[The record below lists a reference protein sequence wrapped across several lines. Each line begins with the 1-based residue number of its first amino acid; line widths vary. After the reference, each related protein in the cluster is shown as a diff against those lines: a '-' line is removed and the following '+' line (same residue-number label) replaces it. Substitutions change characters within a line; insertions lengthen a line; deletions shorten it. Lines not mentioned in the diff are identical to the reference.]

1 MSKVNSNIDFGER
14 RHTVLSPTL
23 LVQTLL
29 KKNGDDAVTYPPA
42 FHMSTEGA
50 HTAPFCLHLLSV
62 WATKTHVLTNSAGP
76 PLRPTFVTHL
86 IWCKM
91 QNFLFLNII
100 SPWN

>member
-14 RHTVLSPTL
+14 RHIVLSPTP

-29 KKNGDDAVTYPPA
+29 KKNGDGSVTYPPA

-50 HTAPFCLHLLSV
+50 HTAPFCLHLVSV
-62 WATKTHVLTNSAGP
+62 WATKPHVLTNCAGP
-76 PLRPTFVTHL
+76 TFATHL
-86 IWCKM
+86 IWCEM

-100 SPWN
+100 SPLN